1 MLKREV
7 FAVADIYVP
16 VKRRGKRLIE
26 VRDDV
31 VDMLDADR
39 KHRVCLFRAESSRVR
54 GPRRPSAGRH
64 AGLLRSGSGR
74 QVRRRSVCRMSWR
87 GRSHRHAR
95 LPQPG
100 GSDAAIPD
108 NGDEGLPQRST
119 SERYDEAN
127 ARRHWRRRDQS
138 HRTVLCVAEADP
150 RSNPGCRRPADGQGS
165 TVGCAGCH
173 GDHGVSSNPTTPSLA
188 GQDAEY
194 LVAAL
199 RVYKSGARA
208 DETMKT

>member
-39 KHRVCLFRAESSRVR
+39 KHRVAFFAPILARARASPTQRR
-54 GPRRPSAGRH
+54 APRRPSSIRLWPASPPPQRVPDVM
-64 AGLLRSGSGR
+64 AR
-74 QVRRRSVCRMSWR
+74 Q
-87 GRSHRHAR
+87 SHRHAR

-173 GDHGVSSNPTTPSLA
+173 GDHGVSSNPTTQSLA